1 MPADGYLQVHAYTSD
16 SLIPLE
22 GTAVTILDS
31 DGGLIAARL
40 TDKSGKIV
48 PVRISSPDEAESKDP
63 NYLGQP
69 FTVVS
74 LRAEHPGYEQISVNQ
89 VQLFAG
95 VTTLQPLEM
104 IPLSLYPDRFDRVEV
119 FDVPPQNL

>member
-1 MPADGYLQVHAYTSD
+1 MPADGYLRVHAYTSD
-16 SLIPLE
+16 GFIPLE
-22 GTAVTILDS
+22 GTAVAVRDENGT
-31 DGGLIAARL
+31 LIATRL
-40 TDKSGKIV
+40 TDKSGRIT
-48 PVRISSPDEAESKDP
+48 PIRISSPDEANSKDP

-104 IPLSLYPDRFDRVEV
+104 IPLGLYPDRLDRVEV